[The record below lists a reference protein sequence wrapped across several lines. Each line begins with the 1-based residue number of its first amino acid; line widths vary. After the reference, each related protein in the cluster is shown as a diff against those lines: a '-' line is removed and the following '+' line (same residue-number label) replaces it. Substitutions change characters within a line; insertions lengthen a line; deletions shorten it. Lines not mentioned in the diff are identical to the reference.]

1 MSYVYG
7 LGAFRPIERLRW
19 SLITPDDVS
28 VVRCLR
34 SIVIPG
40 NETCFYVFEAP
51 SAEAVREGSRRAA
64 IGFERIVPVIQV
76 EPVVKHPPAGARR
89 GVRDQAGIR
98 GTTLRVQEQLLHAP

>member
-1 MSYVYG
+1 MELPRGHSEMSYVYG

-76 EPVVKHPPAGARR
+76 EPSSSTHRLAR
-89 GVRDQAGIR
+89 G
-98 GTTLRVQEQLLHAP
+98 EE